1 MDTKTLVELRR
12 KAEKAVEDMA
22 DGSLKVKA
30 FEVILASLLGGG
42 SPAPAPTP
50 AAATDIEVPRAKDK
64 SAKAD
69 VPARTLTGRIL
80 VLKDEGFFRTQQSIG
95 KIREELK
102 AHGWHYPVTTLSGAL
117 QNLVRSRQLRRE
129 RAAEGKKKLWK
140 YSNP

>member
-1 MDTKTLVELRR
+1 MDTKTLVQLRR
-12 KAEKAVEDMA
+12 QAEKAVEDMP

-30 FEVILASLLGGG
+30 FEVILSSLLGG
-42 SPAPAPTP
+42 SAQVESTKSEAPISRVKTEKRDAPT
-50 AAATDIEVPRAKDK
+50 K
-64 SAKAD
+64 
-69 VPARTLTGRIL
+69 TLSGRIL
-80 VLKDEGFFRTQQSIG
+80 VLKDEGFFKTQQSIG
-95 KIREELK
+95 KVREELK